1 MDELIYYDTERE
13 EYITERQLR
22 NEYEDYLDE
31 QDNDRISFAQFVNN
45 CLVENN
51 GTLERV
57 GF

>member
-31 QDNDRISFAQFVNN
+31 QDNDRISFAQFVSN